1 MKTNLKQGQSL
12 VEVIFAV
19 SIIALILSGLVS
31 GTIYFGRAAR
41 SAKYRSLAV
50 GLAEEKLEELRAEK
64 ENNPTSFWQ
73 IVAAHPDPTLESL
86 TSPASFTRTTTF
98 SDYQEIDSTKKVKVD
113 IKVDW
118 RDGEKT
124 RQTMVSSYFT
134 Y

>member
-12 VEVIFAV
+12 VEVIFVV

-31 GTIYFGRAAR
+31 GTIYFGRSAR

>member
-1 MKTNLKQGQSL
+1 VKTNLKQGQSL